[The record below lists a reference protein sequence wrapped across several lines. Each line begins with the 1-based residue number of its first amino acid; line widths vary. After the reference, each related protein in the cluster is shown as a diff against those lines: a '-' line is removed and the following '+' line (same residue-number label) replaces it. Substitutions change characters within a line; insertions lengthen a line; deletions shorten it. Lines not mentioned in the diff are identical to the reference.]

1 MQPIIV
7 DLICVLGIALSLK
20 SMVVL
25 GRHAV
30 WTSVGWGFTA
40 IYLAAVIVQVR
51 MSHRL
56 PGHGEYI
63 LLAALT
69 VAFVIAGI
77 RDEPQA
83 EPWWWPAQR
92 GSTRAQKRRTI

>member
-7 DLICVLGIALSLK
+7 DLICVLGIALSLR
-20 SMVVL
+20 SMFVSL
-25 GRHAV
+25 
-30 WTSVGWGFTA
+30 GWGFTA
-40 IYLAAVIVQVR
+40 IYLGAVIVQVR
-51 MSHRL
+51 MGHRL
-56 PGHGEYI
+56 PGHSEYI